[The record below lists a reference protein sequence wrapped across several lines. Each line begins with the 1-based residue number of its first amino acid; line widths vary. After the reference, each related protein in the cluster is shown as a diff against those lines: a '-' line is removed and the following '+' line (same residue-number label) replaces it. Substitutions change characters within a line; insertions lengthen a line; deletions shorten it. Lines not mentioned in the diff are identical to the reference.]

1 MEGCGGGPF
10 DVASKG
16 IRREGSSGWGGVQG
30 QWELSIFI
38 PRSETNRSELMN
50 NEADDWRRDDDGG
63 R

>member
-1 MEGCGGGPF
+1 MAEALLMWLLRVLEGR
-10 DVASKG
+10 VAVV
-16 IRREGSSGWGGVQG
+16 GGVQG

-50 NEADDWRRDDDGG
+50 NEADDWWRDDDGG